1 MQQFVETESS
11 RLTQLLS
18 IHAHGRLHV
27 LLTKELLV
35 AAGGLSGKGAVLR
48 LVLGF
53 ACGSAETE
61 DMSFPQGNLSCNS
74 MLAGDA
80 LIPEGARSRY
90 GGGRW
95 QRYGLY

>member
-48 LVLGF
+48 LVLSF
-53 ACGSAETE
+53 AYGSAEKE
-61 DMSFPQGNLSCNS
+61 GVPEGGDLSCKS
-74 MLAGDA
+74 MLAGDV
-80 LIPEGARSRY
+80 LVPEDV
-90 GGGRW
+90 
-95 QRYGLY
+95 